1 MNVNEPLPE
10 LAGVKRAA
18 LAAGAVGVLAMLAGV
33 FLGPAQFFR
42 SYLMAWIYWASIG
55 LGCLGLL
62 MVYHLTGGGWGVAIR
77 RLLEAGAGTLP
88 FLAVLFLPLLLGL
101 HDLYEWTHA
110 DVVAKDHILQAK
122 AGYLNVP
129 FFIVRAAIY
138 FAVWLTLAFFL
149 LKWSREQDR
158 GPSPVLEDRL
168 RKLSGGGVIACGLA
182 MTFAAFDWMMSLEPH
197 WFSTIYGLIFITSSA
212 LGSMSFVVLSA
223 YRLSAREA
231 FRAVFARSILNDL
244 GNLMLAFVMVFAYLS
259 FSQLLI
265 IWSANLPEEIPWYL
279 HRISG
284 GWSVVAIALTVF
296 YFVVP
301 FLLLLGRR
309 NKQLHRRLATLA
321 AAILVARLLDVFFLI
336 GPAFYRE
343 RLTVHWMDVAAVV
356 GVGGIF
362 VWLFVWRLGMR
373 PVLPAGDPELAPA
386 LARQH

>member
-1 MNVNEPLPE
+1 
-10 LAGVKRAA
+10 
-18 LAAGAVGVLAMLAGV
+18 
-33 FLGPAQFFR
+33 
-42 SYLMAWIYWASIG
+42 
-55 LGCLGLL
+55 
-62 MVYHLTGGGWGVAIR
+62 
-77 RLLEAGAGTLP
+77 
-88 FLAVLFLPLLLGL
+88 
-101 HDLYEWTHA
+101 
-110 DVVAKDHILQAK
+110 
-122 AGYLNVP
+122 
-129 FFIVRAAIY
+129 
-138 FAVWLTLAFFL
+138 
-149 LKWSREQDR
+149 
-158 GPSPVLEDRL
+158 
-168 RKLSGGGVIACGLA
+168 
-182 MTFAAFDWMMSLEPH
+182 
-197 WFSTIYGLIFITSSA
+197 
-212 LGSMSFVVLSA
+212 MSFVVLSA

-279 HRISG
+279 QRISG
-284 GWSVVAIALTVF
+284 GWGVVAIALTVF

-309 NKQLHRRLATLA
+309 NKQLHRRLATIA